1 MDHPTSYDDDVY
13 AWAYEQVAILRDLA
27 ASRRD
32 LPNALDVEH
41 ICEEI
46 EGVART
52 DLREA
57 ESFMRLVLLHLLKIA
72 SVPDAPSVDHWR
84 DEVLVFQS
92 DFQTVVTPSI
102 LQKIDTGR
110 VWRLAVRLATSQLAR
125 EGDQILGGLPV
136 ECPILPADLAGQP
149 FDLGVALDRI
159 VTSTELGR
167 P

>member
-1 MDHPTSYDDDVY
+1 MDHPTAYDDDLY
-13 AWAYEQVAILRDLA
+13 AWAYEQAALLRDFA
-27 ASRRD
+27 ARGRN

-72 SVPDAPSVDHWR
+72 SAPGAPSAEHWR

-92 DFQTVVTPSI
+92 DFQTITTPRI
-102 LQKIDTGR
+102 LRKIDAGR
-110 VWRLAVRLATSQLAR
+110 VWKLALRLAIGQLAR
-125 EGDQILGGLPV
+125 EGDRILDGLPA
-136 ECPILPADLAGQP
+136 ESPISPAELARQP
-149 FDLGVALDRI
+149 FDLDAALDRLRAS
-159 VTSTELGR
+159 VAPG
-167 P
+167 